1 MEMVRPRLFGRE
13 VWGRTGMISP
23 QTFHVVSTELVVG
36 AFSVSG
42 LSFLFCLLLHLDV
55 LKKTDWKPLFDNVA
69 HFTLVFGLAAT
80 PFAVLSGLS
89 SAPGEGLSSPILVNK
104 MFLSMTGMG
113 FAIGVFASRWR
124 LGQNVWA
131 TSKTTALHSI
141 AGLAACGSML
151 LTASAGGTF
160 LRNES
165 LLDALSLPYD
175 AVLLFPTAISGIS
188 LVLGLGLLVLGWLRM
203 NAVSSV
209 H

>member
-1 MEMVRPRLFGRE
+1 
-13 VWGRTGMISP
+13 MISP

-55 LKKTDWKPLFDNVA
+55 LKKTDWKPMFDNVA
-69 HFTLVFGLAAT
+69 HFTLAFGLAAT

-89 SAPGEGLSSPILVNK
+89 SAPGEGLNSPILVNK
-104 MFLSMTGMG
+104 MFLSMAGMG
-113 FAIGVFASRWR
+113 FAIGVFISRWR
-124 LGQNVWA
+124 LSQSIWA
-131 TSKTTALHSI
+131 TGKTATVHCM

-160 LRNES
+160 LRGES
-165 LLDALSLPYD
+165 LVDVLNLPYD
-175 AVLLFPTAISGIS
+175 AVLLFPTVISGIA
-188 LVLGLGLLVLGWLRM
+188 LVIGIGLLVLGWLRM
-203 NAVSSV
+203 NAVSSG